1 MLEDFWKWWN
11 TSGAWVHTLPVK
23 TKKIGGSRVVPLPS
37 CIGNDT
43 KQYLQ
48 KRKFHKQAFIFF
60 HFFRFAKTKN
70 LMQFEYMSSWYK
82 IRERELALV
91 FLLLLWST

>member
-11 TSGAWVHTLPVK
+11 TSGAWVHTLLVK
-23 TKKIGGSRVVPLPS
+23 RKKIGGFRVVPLPS

-48 KRKFHKQAFIFF
+48 KRKFHKQAFNFF
-60 HFFRFAKTKN
+60 FFFLDLLKP
-70 LMQFEYMSSWYK
+70 K
-82 IRERELALV
+82 I
-91 FLLLLWST
+91 